1 MPALSV
7 PANSAVEVQLASIVG
22 AAGGSAVWGGLKVEY
37 DWTQGIMGQVVI
49 ENKQQGIIFDLAL
62 LGGYR
67 YDALNTLYAP
77 WWLPDANTNGFVTL
91 FNASD
96 QKIQVS
102 PSITA
107 QGSEQSLDSIELAPH
122 QTKQIG
128 LRDAMHERGFD
139 GSNTGV
145 ITLRY
150 TGPAHALLPALLL
163 SSAQTGFSLAPNFNA
178 KRPGTPTQTTWSY
191 PDVFLSPDPS
201 LGFDIKDNL
210 TAYALLSNRTNVSLT
225 PHIVAHVP
233 GQNGICT
240 KNVTLPVTPLEP
252 GDTRLVNLSQFVTSG
267 LLPKESSHIALS
279 VTHAGEPG
287 DLAITVFSVGQTKNF
302 VFTSEG
308 TVHPSTITD
317 SSYWDIEGNLV
328 ALLSVQNTGQTPAQ
342 GRATLYYP
350 TPNGTGSYVLPLI
363 NVAPGGSQILNL
375 NQIVQSGKPD
385 ANGSI
390 IPQGTTWGSMRLETA
405 GPNSKAL
412 LFGGTTSFD
421 PVAGG
426 FGFGI
431 GPFCD
436 GCDPDCAT
444 CEVEDG
450 IGTCVPSC
458 DDPICCPVPPPEPP
472 PPVPSSLQVLSVTV
486 LPDGIGAPHGC
497 PGSLWYGILVDI
509 KYQVFGSDGSPFQQ
523 GGMTPHETGTSF
535 TGAALNSNIGPSP
548 GFPTSTGTTASDGTF
563 HDVPFGICANGAIT
577 KTATQNITIIMSG
590 TSYPVRSQ
598 TFTVNGQSVG
608 HGTIS
613 NNIGDI
619 AATR

>member
-1 MPALSV
+1 MRIPRTVYLLVVAAAVLVFGLALTTQRFRGIAKASPPSRRARSSQGQQVLLLGHNTFGSFWMVGGGYSSTFIVRNKNTKDTLTAKATLFLRDGTEKQMPALSV

-37 DWTQGIMGQVVI
+37 DLTQGIMGQVVI

-163 SSAQTGFSLAPNFNA
+163 SSAQTGFALAPNFNA

-210 TAYALLSNRTNVSLT
+210 TAYALLSNGTNVSLT

-375 NQIVQSGKPD
+375 
-385 ANGSI
+385 
-390 IPQGTTWGSMRLETA
+390 
-405 GPNSKAL
+405 
-412 LFGGTTSFD
+412 
-421 PVAGG
+421 
-426 FGFGI
+426 
-431 GPFCD
+431 
-436 GCDPDCAT
+436 
-444 CEVEDG
+444 
-450 IGTCVPSC
+450 
-458 DDPICCPVPPPEPP
+458 
-472 PPVPSSLQVLSVTV
+472 
-486 LPDGIGAPHGC
+486 
-497 PGSLWYGILVDI
+497 
-509 KYQVFGSDGSPFQQ
+509 
-523 GGMTPHETGTSF
+523 HETGTSF